1 MIKKVFHIL
10 LMLCIPAGLLVL
22 LGLTEGQNMQHTGN
36 GLQVTVDTSC
46 GNHFLEPET
55 IRSLVTSSSISNFD
69 VQPLPPGTLGRI
81 KLLVE
86 GNPYVRKAAIYR
98 TIDGDI
104 RVEVEQRDPLVRV
117 INSNG
122 QGFYIDREGITMPLS
137 DEYTSRVMVASG
149 YLQTGYQQATDL
161 KTDKPL
167 ELVTSSEK
175 RLRDLFTLARFIDHD
190 PFWRSLIDQIRIT
203 QKGDFELIPMN
214 GAHVV
219 DFGDMDG
226 LEEKF
231 DKLSLFYKSGLSQV
245 GWNYY
250 SRISLKY
257 DKQVVCTK

>member
-1 MIKKVFHIL
+1 MIKKVFHII
-10 LMLCIPAGLLVL
+10 LMLCIPAGLLLL
-22 LGLTEGQNMQHTGN
+22 LGLTEGQNKQHTGN
-36 GLQVTVDTSC
+36 GLQVIVDSNC

-55 IRSLVTSSSISNFD
+55 IRKLVISRVDNFD
-69 VQPLPPGTLGRI
+69 VQPVPPGTLSQI

-104 RVEVEQRDPLVRV
+104 RIEVQQRDPLVRV

-137 DEYTSRVMVASG
+137 DAYTARVMVAGG
-149 YLQTGYQQATDL
+149 YLQTAYQQATDL
-161 KTDKPL
+161 KAARPP

-175 RLRDLFTLARFIDHD
+175 RLRDLYTLARFIDHD

-203 QKGDFELIPMN
+203 QKGHFELIPMN

-219 DFGDMDG
+219 DLGDMEQI
-226 LEEKF
+226 EEKF
-231 DKLSLFYKSGLSQV
+231 DKLSLFYRSGLSQV

-250 SRISLKY
+250 SRISLQF